1 MLDTLTHNEWCSF
14 IGSILK
20 KYVHVCRQDVLIEQ
34 DDLEQEAWAALL
46 LAAKNYQKEKA
57 RGKFT
62 SYAWIYIHHNVR
74 HFAFSKAQRARQFIN
89 DVDLFPEIKDP
100 AGVGE
105 FCIDPEDPHDY
116 FQATDTDDAFKR
128 VIDELSCEDME
139 LIDQRFIQEMTFPD
153 MGKIAGVTPQ
163 AMQARVSR
171 VIDKLR
177 MRLSH

>member
-1 MLDTLTHNEWCSF
+1 
-14 IGSILK
+14 
-20 KYVHVCRQDVLIEQ
+20 
-34 DDLEQEAWAALL
+34 
-46 LAAKNYQKEKA
+46 
-57 RGKFT
+57 
-62 SYAWIYIHHNVR
+62 
-74 HFAFSKAQRARQFIN
+74 
-89 DVDLFPEIKDP
+89 
-100 AGVGE
+100 VGE